1 MPELSVEASQ
11 ESETCEPVTAVTSRF
26 SGGEGG
32 VVSRTVSTT
41 SRSLVDLLPLPST
54 ASTQK

>member
-1 MPELSVEASQ
+1 MPESSVEASQ
-11 ESETCEPVTAVTSRF
+11 ESETSEAVTVPTLRF
-26 SGGEGG
+26 PGGEGA

-41 SRSLVDLLPLPST
+41 SRSLVDLFPLPST